1 MINRAWVIGAITMLG
16 ATSLRAQGSMGTLPA
31 GSFGGT
37 GISTESVVVQNY
49 NSGAVVLGLSAH
61 TRCQSNS
68 LSYATC
74 DMPGPVTN
82 NGANTFFALAGGNSI
97 VPDVQGGT
105 TFSGTL
111 ARWNFAYSISGSG
124 LSNYNYKLLYDFNPA
139 VGNALAG
146 GWAWNG
152 FGFGGSQN
160 LGFGFLAT
168 GFSQYG
174 VTGTGP
180 GGSFNPATP
189 GEHTFRLEAY
199 DANSTMVAY
208 SAMNVVTSVPE
219 PTSYAL
225 MAAGLGALLVV
236 RRRRRTV

>member
-1 MINRAWVIGAITMLG
+1 MTNRAWVIGAITMLG

-31 GSFGGT
+31 NSFGGT

-68 LSYATC
+68 TSYATC

-111 ARWNFAYSISGSG
+111 ARWNFAFYIGG
-124 LSNYNYKLLYDFNPA
+124 TDKANYTYQLKYDFDPA
-139 VGNALAG
+139 VGNVPAQG
-146 GWAWNG
+146 GAYPTGVVG
-152 FGFGGSQN
+152 FANSWN
-160 LGFGFLAT
+160 LGFSFLD
-168 GFSQYG
+168 QN
-174 VTGTGP
+174 
-180 GGSFNPATP
+180 GSTAPNFNPATP

-199 DANSTMVAY
+199 DANSSMVAY

-219 PTSYAL
+219 PSSYAL